1 MDTLGA
7 LERSLRG
14 VPHEIIVVDN
24 GSDDDTTVRLQR
36 ERPGVRV
43 IETGTNAGVD
53 GFNTGANA
61 ATAPFLL
68 VLDDDAFP
76 DEHAVRRAL
85 DELHADDTL
94 GAVALH
100 PRHPDTGAS
109 EWAFA
114 DPALRDERWPMF
126 IAGFVI
132 RRECWNE
139 AGGFD
144 PKYFLY
150 ANDTDLA
157 LKLLAAGRAVLF
169 RSDLIVWHD
178 SDTALRRPDRWF
190 RLATRNRVWTAKRH
204 AGPLLVLPA
213 ILLGALESH
222 ARAGLRPR
230 AHALALRGL
239 LEGVCTRPSA
249 WTPPGTRRRVFA
261 RLISARLGS
270 GADARSARRRFA
282 ELPERPRITAVIPA
296 YGRQSEVDAI
306 LADLGASE
314 RAACELDVIVV
325 DNASDPPLA
334 IRESASPRVSLL
346 RLEENLGGSGG
357 FNAGMRRALRA
368 NAEPPDLVWLLDSD
382 VRIGPSV
389 LEQLVE
395 TLRSNPDRAATGPAL
410 RDPQTGVVYERA
422 GVVDRRIGHYRPFQE
437 GPAGQDEPPQPD
449 YIASCCALV
458 RREAVE
464 RNGLMPD
471 LFLNGDD
478 VAWFI
483 RMQRATGASV
493 GTPQECVADHPNW
506 SRFPTPSRYYAARNA
521 FVPID
526 ELALPARVRFA
537 RSLLEVAHA
546 LNLLMLGSRAG
557 AGCVLGGLRAAARR
571 EQGRAPSIEN
581 WRIELEPVARFDASL
596 ESLAPPERVR
606 IHPALASHGVLR
618 SLYLAT
624 GAHETNAPRTST
636 DRRLSMLLADVRTLL
651 ARAFGGPAPDVVV
664 APAHWPTA
672 WMCARTVV
680 AVSTDGFVVRRTDP
694 LRMSVPALLLLV
706 RGVNVSARLAMRRR
720 HRSPFQPITDPDDL
734 RAGARA
740 AHADP
745 RREGVA

>member
-7 LERSLRG
+7 LERSLRD
-14 VPHEIIVVDN
+14 VPYEIIVVDN
-24 GSDDDTTVRLQR
+24 GSDDDTAARLQR

-76 DEHAVRRAL
+76 DKNAVRRAL
-85 DELHADDTL
+85 DELRADDTL

-132 RRECWNE
+132 RRECWDE

-144 PKYFLY
+144 PEYFLY

-157 LKLLAAGRAVLF
+157 LKLLATGRGVLF
-169 RSDLIVWHD
+169 RPDLIVWHD

-204 AGPLLVLPA
+204 ARPLLVLPA
-213 ILLGALESH
+213 IVLGTLESH

-230 AHALALRGL
+230 AHALTLRGL
-239 LEGVCTRPSA
+239 LEGVCTPPSA
-249 WTPPGTRRRVFA
+249 WTPPGASRRVFA
-261 RLISARLGS
+261 RLIGARLGRNAGTRSARL
-270 GADARSARRRFA
+270 RFA
-282 ELPERPRITAVIPA
+282 ELPERPRVTAVIPA
-296 YGRQSEVDAI
+296 FGRQSDLDAI
-306 LADLGASE
+306 LADLDASE
-314 RAACELDVIVV
+314 RAGCEVDVIVV

-334 IRESASPRVSLL
+334 IQESASLRVSLL
-346 RLEENLGGSGG
+346 CLEENLGGSGG

-368 NAEPPDLVWLLDSD
+368 NAEPSDLVWLLDSD
-382 VRIGPSV
+382 VRVGPRV

-395 TLRSNPDRAATGPAL
+395 SLRSDPDRAATGPAL
-410 RDPQTGVVYERA
+410 RDPQTGVEYERA
-422 GVVDRRIGHYRPFQE
+422 GVVDRRIGHYGPFQE
-437 GPAGQDEPPQPD
+437 GPAGEDEPSEPD

-458 RREAVE
+458 RREAIE
-464 RNGLMPD
+464 RTGLMPD

-478 VAWFI
+478 VTWFI

-493 GTPQECVADHPNW
+493 GTARGCVANHPNW

-526 ELALPARVRFA
+526 ELALPPRVRLA

-557 AGCVLGGLRAAARR
+557 AGCVLGGLRGAVRR
-571 EQGRAPSIEN
+571 EQGRAPSLES
-581 WRIELEPVARFDASL
+581 WRFEPEPVARFDAVVAG
-596 ESLAPPERVR
+596 LAPPERVR
-606 IHPALASHGVLR
+606 IHPALVSHGVLR
-618 SLYLAT
+618 SLYL
-624 GAHETNAPRTST
+624 GARAQDTNAPSTNT
-636 DRRLSMLLADVRTLL
+636 DRRLAMLLADLRTLL

-706 RGVNVSARLAMRRR
+706 RGVTVSARLALRRR
-720 HRSPFQPITDPDDL
+720 QRSPFPPITDPDDL
-734 RAGARA
+734 RAGDHA